1 MKGNE
6 RYMNR
11 KKIYEEL
18 EEMLSYCEGCFLQ
31 KHFRKQNG
39 RTFAHQFCL
48 SQCTVGEK
56 LKQLGKQFS
65 NLK

>member
-1 MKGNE
+1 MK
-6 RYMNR
+6 R

-18 EEMLSYCEGCFLQ
+18 EEILSYCDGCFLQ

-56 LKQLGKQFS
+56 LKLLGERFTEVKD
-65 NLK
+65 K